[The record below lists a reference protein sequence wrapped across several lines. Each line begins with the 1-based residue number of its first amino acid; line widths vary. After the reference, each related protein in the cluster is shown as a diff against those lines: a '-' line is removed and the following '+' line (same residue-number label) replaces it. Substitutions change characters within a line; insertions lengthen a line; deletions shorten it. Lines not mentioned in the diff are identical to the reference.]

1 MSFIQRDDGTAVPAQ
16 PGSGPDGGGV
26 RHVKAGE
33 GPTVWLNGD
42 VYTVK
47 IGSEETRGDLTLLE
61 ASVPPG
67 GGPPL
72 HNHSHEDESFYLLD
86 GELEMH
92 ADDTVYEVRSG
103 DFVLVPRG
111 TYHRFHNT
119 GLHTARLLVI
129 FAPGGF
135 ERFFLEAG
143 REARPGEAIPP
154 FDPADNPKAK
164 ALGERYG
171 SFQAANGAAK

>member
-1 MSFIQRDDGTAVPAQ
+1 MSFIQRDGGAAVPASPPSA
-16 PGSGPDGGGV
+16 PGDGGV

-47 IGSEETRGDLTLLE
+47 VGSEESRGDLTLLE

-72 HNHSHEDESFYLLD
+72 HNHSHEDEAFYLLD
-86 GELEMH
+86 GELEMR
-92 ADDTVYEVRSG
+92 AGDTRYEVRSG
-103 DFVLVPRG
+103 DFVFVPRG
-111 TYHRFHNT
+111 TYHRFRNT

-143 REARPGEAIPP
+143 REARPDEPIPP
-154 FDPADNPKAK
+154 FDPADNPAAK
-164 ALGERYG
+164 EIAERYG
-171 SFQAANGAAK
+171 SFQAENGAVA